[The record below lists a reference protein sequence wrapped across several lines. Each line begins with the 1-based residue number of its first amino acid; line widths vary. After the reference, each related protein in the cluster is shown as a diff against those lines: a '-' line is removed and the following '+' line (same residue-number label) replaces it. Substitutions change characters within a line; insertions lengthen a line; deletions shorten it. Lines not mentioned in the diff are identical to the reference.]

1 MNFTHLNRLDDEHG
15 PLIYIWTIGADMYV
29 GKSKNGISRA
39 IGEYRNNVRKLLAGL
54 PYRRSKPDQWRR
66 VHRRLGE
73 AVRAGEPI
81 TLELIPST
89 LVGLNADEQRLIREL
104 GATVNG

>member
-15 PLIYIWTIGADMYV
+15 PLIYIWTIGADVYV
-29 GKSKNGISRA
+29 GKSK
-39 IGEYRNNVRKLLAGL
+39 
-54 PYRRSKPDQWRR
+54 
-66 VHRRLGE
+66 RLGE

-81 TLELIPST
+81 TLELIPGT

-104 GATVNG
+104 GATLNG